1 MWLEEGDNVV
11 VNARLQHMLF
21 QCDKLLTEAVELKAN
36 LMAFVVLQ
44 FNGGQNFL
52 PLV

>member
-1 MWLEEGDNVV
+1 MWLEEGDNIV
-11 VNARLQHMLF
+11 VNTCLLHMLI
-21 QCDKLLTEAVELKAN
+21 QRDKLLTEAVELTAN